1 MGHFCLRTNLFI
13 FGEGVRIRVVSVP
26 STNRFSAQSDE
37 YCEHVLPS
45 SVPLPV
51 IEAGISPGW
60 RSHVGPQIAV
70 IGFDSFGASA
80 PGPVVMEHYGF
91 TVDNICSQTRHLLL
105 ETQRSA

>member
-1 MGHFCLRTNLFI
+1 MAHFCLRTNLFI

-51 IEAGISPGW
+51 IEAGISLGW

-91 TVDNICSQTRHLLL
+91 TVNNICSRTRHLLF
-105 ETQRSA
+105 ETQRPA